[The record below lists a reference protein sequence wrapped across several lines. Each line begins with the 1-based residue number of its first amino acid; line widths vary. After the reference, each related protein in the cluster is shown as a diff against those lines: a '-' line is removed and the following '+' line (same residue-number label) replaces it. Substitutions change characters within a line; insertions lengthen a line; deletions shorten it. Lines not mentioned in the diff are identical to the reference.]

1 MPRFGWAM
9 FTGIVES
16 TGWVESLTVSPE
28 GGYLV
33 LGGVEFADDLK
44 LGESVAVNGCC
55 LTVVS
60 SSEGRAAFD
69 LLQETL
75 RVTNLGRLTPGG
87 AVNLERAMR
96 AGDRLSG
103 HFVQGHVDSTAEI
116 LAYESDGQD
125 HRYTVSLPRDGQR
138 LVVPKGS
145 ITVNGISLTVTGLE
159 ADRFTLWITPH
170 THKVTTLRHAC
181 AGQLVNLE
189 YDFLGKQVERLLELR
204 GL

>member
-1 MPRFGWAM
+1 M
-9 FTGIVES
+9 FTGIIES
-16 TGWVESLTVSPE
+16 TGSVEALTVTSA
-28 GGYLV
+28 GGRL
-33 LGGVEFADDLK
+33 LLNGVAFADDLV

-60 SSEGRAAFD
+60 SGQGLVAFD

-75 RVTNLGRLTPGG
+75 RLTNLGGLTSGD

-96 AGDRLSG
+96 VGDRLSG
-103 HFVQGHVDSTAEI
+103 HFVQGHIDGTASI
-116 LAYESDGQD
+116 LAYEPDGQD
-125 HRYTVSLPRDGQR
+125 HRYTVSLPEAGQR
-138 LVVPKGS
+138 LIVPKGS

-170 THKVTTLRHAC
+170 THALTTLRHAR

-189 YDFLGKQVERLLELR
+189 YDFLGKQVERMLALR

>member
-1 MPRFGWAM
+1 M

-16 TGWVESLTVSPE
+16 TGRVESLTATPS
-28 GGYLV
+28 GGHLI
-33 LGGVEFADDLK
+33 LGGVAFAGELV

-60 SSEGRAAFD
+60 TGHGRVAFD

-75 RVTNLGRLTPGG
+75 RLTNLGSLTRGTE
-87 AVNLERAMR
+87 VNLERAMR
-96 AGDRLSG
+96 VGDRLSG
-103 HFVQGHVDSTAEI
+103 HFVQGHIDGTAEI
-116 LAYESDGQD
+116 LAYEPTGQD
-125 HRYTVSLPRDGQR
+125 HRFEVALPDEGRRLLVS
-138 LVVPKGS
+138 KGS

-170 THKVTTLRHAC
+170 THAVTTLRHAR
-181 AGQLVNLE
+181 AGERVNLE
-189 YDFLGKQVERLLELR
+189 YDFLGKQVERLLALR

>member
-1 MPRFGWAM
+1 M
-9 FTGIVES
+9 FTGIVET
-16 TGWVESLTVSPE
+16 TGWVESLTVTP
-28 GGYLV
+28 GGGHLV
-33 LGGVEFADDLK
+33 LGGVEFAEDLA

-60 SSEGRAAFD
+60 SGPGRAAFD

-75 RVTNLGRLTPGG
+75 RLTILGALTSGD

-96 AGDRLSG
+96 VGDRLSG
-103 HFVQGHVDSTAEI
+103 HFVQGHIDGTASI
-116 LAYESDGQD
+116 LAYEPDGQD
-125 HRYTVSLPRDGQR
+125 HRYTVSLPEAGQR
-138 LVVPKGS
+138 LLVPKGS

-170 THKVTTLRHAC
+170 THAVTTLCHAR

-189 YDFLGKQVERLLELR
+189 YDFLGKQVERLLALR